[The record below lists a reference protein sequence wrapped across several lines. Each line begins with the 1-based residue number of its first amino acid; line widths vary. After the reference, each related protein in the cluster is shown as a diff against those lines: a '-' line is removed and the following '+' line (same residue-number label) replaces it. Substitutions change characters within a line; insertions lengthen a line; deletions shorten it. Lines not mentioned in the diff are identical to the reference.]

1 MSYIEDSLGANET
14 VHYVAHFHWVH
25 YALAYGA
32 LIVSLVLGV
41 LSYNQEYPIVVLGAP
56 AVGLVIFLAIMIPIW
71 STEIGVTNQRLIYK
85 TGIVKRATAELQLR
99 AIEQVNL
106 AQDIAGRIFGY
117 GKLDIHG
124 TGNEEIYLPTI
135 GNPLEMRKALQEAI
149 GEIQHATEPV
159 SAGASP
165 QRA

>member
-32 LIVSLVLGV
+32 LIISLLLGI
-41 LSYNQEYPIVVLGAP
+41 LSYNPEYPIVVLGAP
-56 AVGLVIFLAIMIPIW
+56 VIGAVIFLAIMIPIW

-85 TGIVKRATAELQLR
+85 RGIIKRDTAELQLR

-106 AQDIAGRIFGY
+106 VQDIGGRIFGY

-124 TGNEEIYLPTI
+124 TGNEEIFLPAI
-135 GNPLEMRKALQEAI
+135 GDPLELRKALQEAI